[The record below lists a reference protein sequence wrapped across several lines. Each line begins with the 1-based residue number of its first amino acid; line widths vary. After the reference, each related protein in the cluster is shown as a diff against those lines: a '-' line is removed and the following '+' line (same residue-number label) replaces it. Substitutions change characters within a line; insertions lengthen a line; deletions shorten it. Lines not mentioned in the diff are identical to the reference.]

1 MINRDIFDELF
12 VLELANNHWGDLERG
27 LRIVKEFSTVVR
39 YNDVRA
45 AIKLQFRDV
54 ENFVHKDFRHREDI
68 RYIKK
73 TIDTELTREE
83 MSTLVE
89 AVRRNNCIR
98 MATPFDEASV
108 DFCEDVGVEIIKIAS
123 SDITDWP
130 LLERIAKTRK
140 PVIVSTGG
148 ASVRSMDAMVTFF
161 ENRHVPLAIN
171 HCVSLYPS
179 EDAEIEL
186 NQIDFL
192 RDRYPGVTIGF
203 STHEYHDWTSSIM
216 MAYAKGA
223 RTFERHIDIDTP
235 DHPITPYC
243 STPEQVAEWFRAFH
257 KAKEMCG
264 GSPNERRRLPHKE
277 TAYLDSLVRGVYAK
291 RDLPAGHVLTDDD
304 YYLAIPLQK
313 GQLSCRELITG
324 DPLVGPVRCDEP
336 ITIECFDNPYSRP
349 GFLHQVI
356 AERGIDR
363 LGAGAR
369 SLAGRVLDIS
379 KDKLRPTGSSA
390 D

>member
-1 MINRDIFDELF
+1 VINRDIFEELF
-12 VLELANNHWGDLERG
+12 VLELANNHWGDVDRG
-27 LRIVKEFSTVVR
+27 LRIIKEFSTVVR
-39 YNDVRA
+39 YNDIRA
-45 AIKLQFRDV
+45 AIKFQFRDV
-54 ENFVHKDFRHREDI
+54 ESFIHRDFRHRDDI

-73 TIDTELTREE
+73 TIDTRLSRDELA
-83 MSTLVE
+83 TLVE

-98 MATPFDEASV
+98 LATPFDEVSV
-108 DFCEDVGVEIIKIAS
+108 DFCEEVGIEIIKIAS

-130 LLERIAKTRK
+130 LLERIARARR

-161 ENRHVPLAIN
+161 ENRHIPLAIN
-171 HCVSLYPS
+171 HCVSLYPT
-179 EDAEIEL
+179 EDSDLEL

-203 STHEYHDWTSSIM
+203 STHEYHDWSSSVM

-243 STPEQVAEWFRAFH
+243 STPEQIAEWFRAFH

-264 GSPNERRRLPHKE
+264 GSTSERRRLPPKE
-277 TAYLDSLVRGVYAK
+277 TEYLDSLVRGVYAR
-291 RDLPAGHVLTDDD
+291 RDLPAGHVLTDED

-324 DPLVGPVRCDEP
+324 DALLAPVRQDEP
-336 ITIECFDNPYSRP
+336 ITIELFDNPYSRP

-356 AERGIDR
+356 TGRGLDR
-363 LGAGAR
+363 PTPTAKGSPLRMVGEQGKAGRGPAGA
-369 SLAGRVLDIS
+369 
-379 KDKLRPTGSSA
+379 
-390 D
+390 

>member
-1 MINRDIFDELF
+1 MINRDIFEELF
-12 VLELANNHWGDLERG
+12 VLELANNHWGDVNRG
-27 LRIVKEFSTVVR
+27 LRIIKEFSTVVR

-45 AIKLQFRDV
+45 AIKLQLRDV
-54 ENFVHKDFRHREDI
+54 DTFVHKDFRHREDI

-73 TIDTELTREE
+73 TMDTRLSRDE
-83 MSTLVE
+83 MATLVE

-98 MATPFDEASV
+98 LATPFDEVSV
-108 DFCEDVGVEIIKIAS
+108 DFCEDVGIEIIKVAS

-130 LLERIAKTRK
+130 LLERIAKARR

-161 ENRHVPLAIN
+161 ENRHIPLAIN

-179 EDAEIEL
+179 EDSELEL

-192 RDRYPGVTIGF
+192 RQRYPNVTIGF

-243 STPEQVAEWFRAFH
+243 STPEQIVEWFRGFY

-264 GSPNERRRLPHKE
+264 GAADERRRLPARE
-277 TAYLDSLVRGVYAK
+277 TAYLDSLVRGVYAA
-291 RDLPAGHVLTDDD
+291 RDLPAGHTLAEGD

-313 GQLSCRELITG
+313 GQLSCRELISG
-324 DPLVGPVRCDEP
+324 DALAAPVRQDEP
-336 ITIECFDNPYSRP
+336 LTIDLFDNPYSRP

-356 AERGIDR
+356 TERGIDR
-363 LGAGAR
+363 PVPTAKASALRMVGEAAAR
-369 SLAGRVLDIS
+369 
-379 KDKLRPTGSSA
+379 
-390 D
+390 

>member
-12 VLELANNHWGDLERG
+12 VLELANNHWGDVNRG
-27 LRIVKEFSTVVR
+27 LRIIKEFSTVVR

-54 ENFVHKDFRHREDI
+54 DNFIHKDFRDRADI

-73 TIDTELTREE
+73 TLDTRLTRDE
-83 MSTLVE
+83 MATLVE

-108 DFCEDVGVEIIKIAS
+108 DLCEDLGIEIIKIAS

-130 LLERIAKTRK
+130 LLERIVKARK

-148 ASVRSMDAMVTFF
+148 ASVRSMDAMVTYF
-161 ENRHVPLAIN
+161 ENRHIQLAIN

-179 EDAEIEL
+179 EDGDLEL
-186 NQIDFL
+186 NQIDYL
-192 RDRYPGVTIGF
+192 RQRYPNVTIGF
-203 STHEYHDWTSSIM
+203 STHEYRDWTASIM

-243 STPEQVAEWFRAFH
+243 STPEQIAEWFRAFH
-257 KAKEMCG
+257 KAKEMSG
-264 GSPNERRRLPHKE
+264 GPPTERRRCTTKE
-277 TAYLDSLVRGVYAK
+277 VTYLDSLVRGVYAK
-291 RDLPAGHVLTDDD
+291 RDLPVGHVLTDDD

-324 DPLVGPVRCDEP
+324 DPLVAQVGQDEP
-336 ITIECFDNPYSRP
+336 ITIDAFDNPYARP
-349 GFLHQVI
+349 GFLHQMI

-363 LGAGAR
+363 PNAAAKAPPLRVVGEAAKET
-369 SLAGRVLDIS
+369 GR
-379 KDKLRPTGSSA
+379 SSA
-390 D
+390 GG

>member
-12 VLELANNHWGDLERG
+12 VLELANNHWGDVNRG

-45 AIKLQFRDV
+45 AIKLQFRDLDT
-54 ENFVHKDFRHREDI
+54 FVHKDFRHCEDI

-73 TIDTELTREE
+73 TLDTRLSRDE
-83 MSTLVE
+83 MATLVE

-98 MATPFDEASV
+98 LATPFDEASV
-108 DFCEDVGVEIIKIAS
+108 DFCEDVGIEIIKVAS

-130 LLERIAKTRK
+130 LLERIAKARK

-161 ENRHVPLAIN
+161 QNRHIPLAIN

-179 EDAEIEL
+179 EDSELEI

-192 RDRYPGVTIGF
+192 RDRYSGVTIGF

-243 STPEQVAEWFRAFH
+243 STPEQIVEWFRAFH
-257 KAKEMCG
+257 KAREMCG
-264 GSPNERRRLPHKE
+264 GSSAERRRLPPKE
-277 TAYLDSLVRGVYAK
+277 TAYLDSLVRGVYAR
-291 RDLPAGHVLTDDD
+291 RDLQAGDVLTDED

-324 DPLVGPVRCDEP
+324 DPLVVAVRQDEP
-336 ITIECFDNPYSRP
+336 ITIEVFDNPYSRP

-356 AERGIDR
+356 AGRGIERPNAPMKPSSPLRVIGDR
-363 LGAGAR
+363 
-369 SLAGRVLDIS
+369 
-379 KDKLRPTGSSA
+379 
-390 D
+390 